1 VRIEEF
7 ASAVSEQAV
16 KAQVGKDQ
24 AGKNAEEAMKGVYEK
39 KPGSSIWYVRFA
51 DKTGRIRK
59 EKAGTKSAAEKLYMK
74 RKNQVLEGKKLP
86 ETLRR
91 RVILFSEIAE
101 DALKFSRANK
111 RSFRDDEQRMKILK
125 KWFGSREA
133 ESIGPQEVSV
143 RLCQAAD
150 ANKWANGTF
159 NQYRALMMMVFR
171 EAHRN
176 EKIPVTVNPARF
188 VRGRR
193 VDNSRVVQ
201 LTADQEVRLRK
212 AIRGKYRSHEPELD
226 LALNTG
232 LRQGNQ
238 YALDFKMVDWG
249 NRMLH
254 IPRTKNDEPLHVA
267 LNQAALNALLRVRRR
282 GVKSGRV
289 FLAKKTGMP
298 LRGPRTWFD
307 AALKDAKIE
316 NFHWHDLRHT
326 FASRLRQKGT
336 KLEDIA
342 EALGHK
348 DLMMSKRYAHLGPR
362 GLHDV
367 VAMLDE
373 KPTGPKTGP
382 ELVSGEG
389 DKTVRLVN

>member
-1 VRIEEF
+1 
-7 ASAVSEQAV
+7 
-16 KAQVGKDQ
+16 
-24 AGKNAEEAMKGVYEK
+24 MKGIFEK
-39 KPGSSIWYVRFA
+39 RPGSSVWYIRFA

-59 EKAGTKSAAEKLYMK
+59 EKAGTKSAAERLYMK

-86 ETLRR
+86 EHLRR
-91 RVILFSEIAE
+91 RVILFSELAD

-111 RSFRDDEQRMKILK
+111 RSFRDDEVRMKLLK
-125 KWFGSREA
+125 TWFGSREA
-133 ESIGPQEVSV
+133 ESIGPQEIGARPS
-143 RLCQAAD
+143 QAAD

-159 NQYRALMMMVFR
+159 NQYRALIMMVYR

-193 VDNSRVVQ
+193 VDNNRVVQ
-201 LTADQEVRLRK
+201 LSAAQEARLRK
-212 AIRGKYRSHEPELD
+212 AIRRKYRSHEPELD

-238 YALDFKMVDWG
+238 YSLNFDMVDWA

-267 LNQAALNALLRVRRR
+267 LNQTALDALLRVRRR
-282 GVKSGRV
+282 GITSGKV
-289 FLAKKTGMP
+289 FVAKKTGKP

-307 AALKDAKIE
+307 RALKDAKIE

-348 DLMMSKRYAHLGPR
+348 SLMMSKRYAHLGPT

-382 ELVSGEG
+382 APVSAVG
-389 DKTVRLVN
+389 DKPVRFVN